1 MIPIQLLTLGQTVR
15 VCYDLTNY
23 AELSIS
29 STGDLTIHKLVGNSP
44 KIIDK
49 RLNDKEI
56 VSAEVNS
63 LGEQLNTPPDRPL
76 KVGDVLV
83 CHTLTP
89 ESEITIGNEY
99 IISLLD
105 LNDDLNIGFYD
116 EKGNIEWFSTYEF
129 SDYFYKKYFSLK
141 SV

>member
-83 CHTLTP
+83 FYGGNGGWFTNGK
-89 ESEITIGNEY
+89 EYVVKRITDNQFSNAICVT
-99 IISLLD
+99 
-105 LNDDLNIGFYD
+105 NDSFDYT
-116 EKGNIEWFSTYEF
+116 WFSVNET
-129 SDYFYKKYFSLK
+129 SMDYWQRYFSLK